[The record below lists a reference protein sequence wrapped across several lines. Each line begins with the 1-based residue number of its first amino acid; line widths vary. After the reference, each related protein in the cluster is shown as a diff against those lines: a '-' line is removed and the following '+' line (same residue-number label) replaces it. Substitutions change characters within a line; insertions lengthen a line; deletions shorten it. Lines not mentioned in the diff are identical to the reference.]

1 MANQGMYREAGLA
14 VPGLPFPRARL
25 VPLTVLVGIVA
36 FLAIVMSLAIFVGI
50 GGGMTGAWRLF
61 RNGGWPMWFI
71 LVSDLFAPILI
82 AVLGAFV
89 LRGKRVPAG
98 LLFVATAIP
107 FVLGLFG
114 AWIGHRLVIDAVS
127 GESVDPEQKARILA
141 EGFAETMSCDML
153 AGIVVCGAG
162 IVASVAAA
170 SALASI
176 DTALAFRGE
185 PSAKPSSFGAIGAGA
200 CGGVWILATLVV
212 GGLRLKSADAIV
224 LLPVLPL
231 LLIVPFAAL
240 AGRGAAAVRGWHDRA
255 EGSRMAGALLVA
267 GASAVLGVLA
277 LQRCIEASY
286 ASRALSAISGESVDP
301 SQRLR
306 ILAYAVD
313 AGRLAPVSY
322 AVHAVLGTATFGLAL
337 APALGSGKHPATPSA
352 IVTVVVGLL
361 LAVGTLAISS
371 KRESVT
377 RACAEA
383 ARASMPNNVQLPAI
397 VEALSDS
404 RRGGAY
410 GTRIVVPKD
419 ATSTEAP
426 TPSPPPSSS
435 DSDSSPQYTIFAD
448 KAATIAMVRARLPHD
463 RGSRITFVTAREHSP
478 ELLAKVGDLAG
489 YLSNTGYV
497 SATLQDDAPLDHLSS
512 NVLRV
517 VVVADDAIEI
527 DGKRYTL
534 PLPDNAETESSGRK
548 RAIHYTFR
556 AADSVD
562 RVVHVIAGVERRM
575 ASQIATYD
583 LERTILVD
591 DPSRP
596 KRAPETE
603 GIGLGGLGT
612 LGGGLGTLGGGS
624 GMGSAPSK
632 APTVRMGA
640 TTVNGRLPPEVVSR
654 IVRQSFGRFRLCY
667 ENGLRTNPKLEG
679 RVSVKFVIGRTGDV
693 TSTADGGSDM
703 PDKGVVACVMRAI
716 GNLTFPQ
723 PEGGIVTVVLPI
735 VFAPA
740 S

>member
-1 MANQGMYREAGLA
+1 MANQGMYREGGLA
-14 VPGLPFPRARL
+14 VPGLPLPRARL

-50 GGGMTGAWRLF
+50 GGGMSGAWRLF

-71 LVSDLFAPILI
+71 VLSDLFAPILI

-89 LRGKRVPAG
+89 LRGKHVPVG

-107 FVLGLFG
+107 FVLALFG
-114 AWIGHRLVIDAVS
+114 AWIGQTVIIGAIS

-153 AGIVVCGAG
+153 GGLVACGAG
-162 IVASVAAA
+162 IVASIAAA
-170 SALASI
+170 SALVSI
-176 DTALAFRGE
+176 DSALASRGQQGT
-185 PSAKPSSFGAIGAGA
+185 KPSSFGAIGAGA
-200 CGGVWILATLVV
+200 CGGVWILATVVV
-212 GGLRLKSADAIV
+212 GGLRLKSAGAFV

-286 ASRALSAISGESVDP
+286 ASRALSAIAGESVDP

-337 APALGSGKHPATPSA
+337 APALGNGKHPATPSA

-371 KRESVT
+371 KRESVP
-377 RACAEA
+377 RAFAEA
-383 ARASMPNNVQLPAI
+383 ARTSTPNGVELPSI
-397 VEALSDS
+397 VEALSDKRS
-404 RRGGAY
+404 GGAY

-419 ATSTEAP
+419 GANPDSP
-426 TPSPPPSSS
+426 TPTSSFSSS
-435 DSDSSPQYTIFAD
+435 SLQHTIFAD
-448 KAATIAMVRARLPHD
+448 KAATIAMVRARLPND
-463 RGSRITFVTAREHSP
+463 RGSRVTFVTTREHPP
-478 ELLAKVGDLAG
+478 ELVAKVGYLAG
-489 YLSNTGYV
+489 YLGNTGYV
-497 SATLQDDAPLDHLSS
+497 SATLQDDAPFALSS
-512 NVLRV
+512 EVLRV

-527 DGKRYTL
+527 DGTRYPL
-534 PLPDNAETESSGRK
+534 PLPERAETDSSGRK

-556 AADSVD
+556 MGDNID
-562 RVVHVIAGVERRM
+562 RVVHVIAGVERLK

-583 LERTILVD
+583 LERTIIVD

-596 KRAPETE
+596 KKASENG
-603 GIGLGGLGT
+603 GIGLGLGGFGT
-612 LGGGLGTLGGGS
+612 LVGGS
-624 GMGSAPSK
+624 GTGSAPSK

-703 PDKGVVACVMRAI
+703 PDKGVVACVMRAV